1 MLSKYYSGSAV
12 RAILFGILFGSVGI
26 TGAQT
31 DYPQRPIRV
40 IVAYSPGAGV
50 DLMARVV
57 AQKLTDVFGQQVVV
71 ENRAGANGLVG
82 AQAVA
87 RSAPDG
93 YTMLVIDRGA
103 LTINPILH
111 KALPYDPLKDFA
123 YTGVITELRYVLAIS
138 AKVPVTTFQEFV
150 QLAKS
155 KASALNYASVGSGSI
170 IHLNF
175 EQLNTHFGMKLTHV
189 PYKGSN
195 AASAAV
201 ISGESSIMMSSWTGV
216 ASLVRDGRLRALAY
230 GGQHRSPRFPDVPTV
245 IEAGGTIDTVTPG
258 YFTFALPVGTPDP
271 VMARLIKELGKTV
284 QLPDVGER
292 LANAGLDP
300 IVMTPAAFLESVRTD
315 IGRFGKMVK
324 TLGVEVQ

>member
-1 MLSKYYSGSAV
+1 MLLKLYFASVARAIVFGTLTGSA
-12 RAILFGILFGSVGI
+12 AIAS
-26 TGAQT
+26 AQT
-31 DYPQRPIRV
+31 DFPQRPIRV

-111 KALPYDPLKDFA
+111 KAPPYDPLKDFA
-123 YTGVITELRYVLAIS
+123 YTGVMTELRYVLAIS
-138 AKVPVTTFQEFV
+138 AKVPATTFQEFV
-150 QLAKS
+150 QLAKA
-155 KASALNYASVGSGSI
+155 KAGALNYASVGSGSI

-175 EQLNTHFGMKLTHV
+175 EQLNAQFGMKLTHV

-201 ISGESSIMMSSWTGV
+201 IAGESSIMMSSWTAV
-216 ASLVRDGRLRALAY
+216 AGLVRDGRLRALAY
-230 GGQHRSPRFPDVPTV
+230 GSQHRSPRFPDVPTV

-258 YFTFALPVGTPDP
+258 YFTFALPVGTPEP
-271 VMARLIKELGKTV
+271 VLARLIKELASAV

-300 IVMTPAAFLESVRTD
+300 IVTTPAAFVESVRTD
-315 IGRFGKMVK
+315 IARFGKLVK
-324 TLGVEVQ
+324 TLGVEAQ